1 MVSCSDR
8 QNERD
13 FMVNYQI
20 AGRAIR
26 DRRVLDAMRQVPR
39 HLFVPELYRAEAYE
53 DYPLPLSCGQTI
65 SQPFIV
71 AYMCEALLLNGDE
84 KVLEIGTG
92 SGYQTAVLSLLA
104 KEVYSI
110 ERIAALLEQAQQ
122 TLSSLGISNV
132 KLKLADGANG
142 WPEYAPF
149 DAIILSAAPS
159 KVPEPLLKQLADG
172 GRLVAPVGPLGLQTL
187 IRITK
192 HGAHFETERLLD
204 VAFVPM
210 RQGIAP

>member
-1 MVSCSDR
+1 MVSGCDR
-8 QNERD
+8 QDERD
-13 FMVNYQI
+13 FMVRCQI
-20 AGRAIR
+20 AGRGIR

-159 KVPEPLLKQLADG
+159 KVPESLLKQLVDG

-187 IRITK
+187 IRITR
-192 HGAHFETERLLD
+192 HSAHFETERLLD